1 MEIVHPAARPEALD
15 ATGWP
20 RRLRRRRK
28 RSPCRPEEVPIRTLP
43 LFPALLCL
51 FLLPRRAGAEALLHG
66 VSPLLACSEP
76 RPSQRMPVRRAAL
89 AAADGHCFVV
99 TPDQDWER
107 VGARNGLLLLRRT
120 PPVVGEPPLFFRPAD
135 LAGDSARR
143 LLLPV
148 PRHRPAGSSLL
159 PLGLVLAALALAGL
173 RRTGRGWTTWHR
185 RVRALGVVSAEIASQ
200 RDRLQVRRLQLV
212 SSDGYGTVRLEKW
225 DQEKRYFCR
234 TRLLPLLA
242 SRRLD
247 GQWPLIE
254 ARVLRR
260 IERAASAPG
269 RDDAHAGAGN
279 PRAFRPDM
287 DPIDYE
293 HHCAL
298 LLRRAGWDAQVTAA
312 SGDQGADVMARRN
325 GATLVVQ
332 CKLYRSA
339 VGNAAVQQVSAARL
353 HHRARFAAVVSN
365 ARYTAAAVA
374 LARTND
380 VHLLHHGE
388 LDRFSP
394 ELGQGQSGP
403 GRPPGARS
411 AR

>member
-1 MEIVHPAARPEALD
+1 
-15 ATGWP
+15 
-20 RRLRRRRK
+20 
-28 RSPCRPEEVPIRTLP
+28 
-43 LFPALLCL
+43 
-51 FLLPRRAGAEALLHG
+51 
-66 VSPLLACSEP
+66 
-76 RPSQRMPVRRAAL
+76 MPVRDGIAA
-89 AAADGHCFVV
+89 GSHCFVV
-99 TPDQDWER
+99 SPDQNWER
-107 VGARNGLLLLRRT
+107 IGVRNGLLLLRRT
-120 PPVVGEPPLFFRPAD
+120 PPAAGEPPLFFRP
-135 LAGDSARR
+135 GDVTGSPAPRFSAPA
-143 LLLPV
+143 LHHAPA
-148 PRHRPAGSSLL
+148 RPLL
-159 PLGLVLAALALAGL
+159 PLLGLALAVGATGL
-173 RRTGRGWTTWHR
+173 RRIGRFWMAWQR

-225 DQEKRYFCR
+225 QQEKRYFCR

-242 SRRLD
+242 SRHLD

-254 ARVLRR
+254 ARVLHR
-260 IERAASAPG
+260 IERAASASD
-269 RDDAHAGAGN
+269 RDGTRAGTGD
-279 PRAFRPDM
+279 PRVFHPDM

-298 LLRRAGWDAQVTAA
+298 LLRRSGWDARVTVA
-312 SGDQGADVMARRN
+312 SGDQGADVLARRN
-325 GATLVVQ
+325 GALLVVQ

-353 HHRARFAAVVSN
+353 HHRAGFAAVVSN

-380 VHLLHHGE
+380 VHLLHHEE
-388 LDRFSP
+388 LERFSP
-394 ELGQGQSGP
+394 EPGRGRSGP